1 MEPRELDLTLESRQN
16 GLSTRYFS
24 RPMTSKAQ
32 SKANR
37 QDSKMCAKANR
48 IDNPQKQG
56 AFTSQIN
63 FAYARPLISG
73 IDKEKFQGAIDP
85 LCRIELGV

>member
-1 MEPRELDLTLESRQN
+1 
-16 GLSTRYFS
+16 
-24 RPMTSKAQ
+24 
-32 SKANR
+32 
-37 QDSKMCAKANR
+37 MCAKANR

-85 LCRIELGV
+85 LGRIELGV